1 MACPSPRCSPSPAAA
16 PLVHV
21 TELLHHVQRRPDHR
35 VRQPFPGL
43 AEPLLV
49 RINSQLIV
57 VNVKA
62 AVRLVRFTRYVV
74 HEVAEDLLAE
84 RLVVMGVED
93 VRVPDLI
100 DERGGLEQARTTAGR
115 TTAGTSWYPVSR
127 WYPVSPDGHKLEV
140 LLSELLEVIRGVP
153 VEVIN
158 APGRLPILVLIGIV
172 ILRCKV
178 KILIHVWDREVD
190 THQEQE
196 GLHELSGPVVKLH
209 LVKLGVVEGQGRVV
223 LGARVP
229 QRLGRARGVEQL
241 VHRGD
246 TPELAVGGDEEHD
259 TLEELLVA
267 EDLVENVGGLG
278 RELSPLLGGRAV
290 VTSLALTLSL
300 LLRELELRHV
310 ATIHLR
316 ARRSEGESWLL
327 FTKKGARANSKLEG
341 SLDS

>member
-49 RINSQLIV
+49 RIDSQLVV

-62 AVRLVRFTRYVV
+62 AVGLVRFTRDVV

-93 VRVPDLI
+93 VRVPDLV

-158 APGRLPILVLIGIV
+158 APGRLPNITVLIFHIV

-178 KILIHVWDREVD
+178 KKLIHVRDREEIR
-190 THQEQE
+190 TK
-196 GLHELSGPVVKLH
+196 SKRAFMNFPVL
-209 LVKLGVVEGQGRVV
+209 
-223 LGARVP
+223 
-229 QRLGRARGVEQL
+229 
-241 VHRGD
+241 
-246 TPELAVGGDEEHD
+246 
-259 TLEELLVA
+259 
-267 EDLVENVGGLG
+267 
-278 RELSPLLGGRAV
+278 
-290 VTSLALTLSL
+290 
-300 LLRELELRHV
+300 
-310 ATIHLR
+310 
-316 ARRSEGESWLL
+316 W
-327 FTKKGARANSKLEG
+327 
-341 SLDS
+341 